1 MDTKHTEDKESDS
14 SIPLHNINEDNP
26 LLSEEPDMLSINQS
40 TSTVPFPSC
49 RLMLIFMGFLG
60 FINMFCL
67 RVGPSVA
74 LVAMLNHTQLKS
86 YSENTSEDICSSNG
100 TLMPTGTTTFVKE
113 DTEGGEFNWDSHTQG
128 AVLAAFF
135 YGYITT
141 QV

>member
-1 MDTKHTEDKESDS
+1 MDTDPTENCGTDS
-14 SIPLHNINEDNP
+14 KVSMHSITENKPI
-26 LLSEEPDMLSINQS
+26 
-40 TSTVPFPSC
+40 VRFPSC
-49 RLMLIFMGFLG
+49 RLVLVFMGFLG
-60 FINMFCL
+60 FVNIYCL
-67 RVGPSVA
+67 RVNLSVA